1 MNGTLFDQGSDRTA
15 PATDEKVSWV
25 REAAGARFDD
35 IELQILT
42 AAVEVTQDRKRGAE
56 KIAAKAGITASD
68 VIGAPSY
75 LIGTTDQVRDDL
87 KECRAVWGFSYIV
100 LGEESYEAMAP
111 VVEDL
116 AGS

>member
-1 MNGTLFDQGSDRTA
+1 MPVCWVVVGVAGS
-15 PATDEKVSWV
+15 
-25 REAAGARFDD
+25 AAGAWG
-35 IELQILT
+35 
-42 AAVEVTQDRKRGAE
+42 AACYEVAAGA
-56 KIAAKAGITASD
+56 ASSKAGITGSE
-68 VIGAPSY
+68 VIGGPSY
-75 LIGTTDQVRDDL
+75 LIGTTEQIRDDL